1 MRLWAALVAGVC
13 GFAVAP
19 ASAEQGF
26 YQHPSARG
34 DVLIFASEGDL
45 WRTARSGGTAVR
57 LTNHPA
63 EESEAHISPDG
74 TLIAFSASYD
84 SDRDVYVMPVAGGSP
99 RRLTFEGGFVQTI
112 GWTPDGRV
120 IFASRLPGGGQ
131 GEVLYTVSA
140 QGGEATAI
148 PLWRATDATFG
159 SDRRTVFFSRRGLYA
174 RARDNAVLYR
184 GGGMEQ
190 LWRWTLGS
198 EAEAERL
205 LADFGAP
212 IRHPMAAG
220 GRIWFLSDKSGKDA
234 LWSVAEDGSDVRQ
247 VSPDLPFPV
256 LQASI
261 DGDAAFLQNGGD
273 LHVVS
278 LATGAV
284 STLAIDLV
292 TDREQTRPR
301 ALGEPLRQLEAA
313 RIAPSGTA
321 VAVTARGRVALAAP
335 KALRRVEFAVPLDAR
350 ARQAVPGPGGDR
362 TFMILDQ
369 ADRGDIVTM
378 AADGSG
384 APVAVTKGYDAHIW
398 SFAVAPDG
406 KTLVVWD
413 KQARL
418 QKVDVATGR
427 ITLLA
432 SNTTGDDAPFRD
444 LVFSPD
450 GKLIAYAETSSANGG
465 NTADLYVQNL
475 ATGERVKATSGKYND
490 YAPAFAHDGAW
501 LYFISDRNF
510 DPSPGSP
517 WGDRNMGVA
526 FPDRGEI
533 YALQLDP
540 KAKYRF
546 REDNELTMKPA
557 DRAAGTDEADD
568 TATGPD
574 SDKDTGKGSSKGKG
588 KASKPASKGPNVV
601 FAGLAARLY
610 KVPVKPGVGGQLFA
624 SEKFLYTRREDDVIA
639 IAIDKSD
646 PKEDIFARNA
656 RDFALAADGKTAL
669 IVSGTSAKP
678 VLALVPA
685 EAKMPD
691 KLAPHVLR
699 LDDWRLIVDPKAEW
713 RQMFVDA
720 WRMHRDFA
728 YDPALRGVDWQ
739 AVRAAH
745 EPLLDRIGHRA
756 ELNTILGLMA
766 AQLGILHSQVRAG
779 DLPGDS
785 ENPEMAFLGA
795 SYTALAQGLRIDRI
809 LRSEDDLV
817 ALRPPLRRPGVDV
830 QVGDVIRL
838 VDGRPV
844 ASLGDLRRALA
855 GKAGQQVR
863 LDLTRA
869 GISLSTIVEPM
880 TIQGLQTASYFDH
893 VEDKRTAT
901 ERLSGGKVGYI
912 SLRAMGGGDIA
923 SFARDWFPQLDKP
936 GLIIDVRNNN
946 GGNIDSIIVAML
958 MRRAWAFW
966 AKPDG
971 TGIPTTNMQNAYRGH
986 VAVLIDERTYSDGET
1001 FAGAVKALGLAP
1013 LIGQRTAGAGIWL
1026 SDRNRLADDGGV
1038 RIAENAQ
1045 YSIDG
1050 RWIIEGYGVSPDYEV
1065 DNPPLAS
1072 FKGEDAQLQAAI
1084 ALIAQKLA
1092 REPVRALMPR
1102 PLPALGTPG
1111 GDVFPLQ
1118 RR

>member
-1 MRLWAALVAGVC
+1 MRLYGALIAGVC
-13 GFAVAP
+13 ALAVVP
-19 ASAEQGF
+19 AAAEEGF
-26 YQHPSARG
+26 YQYPAARK
-34 DVLIFASEGDL
+34 DVLVFASEGDL
-45 WRTARSGGTAVR
+45 WRTARNGGSAVR

-63 EESEAHISPDG
+63 EESEVQISPDG

-84 SDRDVYVMPVAGGSP
+84 SDRDIYVMPVAGGTP

-131 GEVLYTVSA
+131 GEVLYTVSPD
-140 QGGEATAI
+140 GGEATPI

-159 SDRRTVFFSRRGLYA
+159 SDGRTLFFSRRGLYA

-190 LWRWTLGS
+190 LWRWTMGAN
-198 EAEAERL
+198 AEAERL

-212 IRHPMAAG
+212 IRHPMASG

-234 LWSVAEDGSDVRQ
+234 LWSAAEDGSDVRQ

-261 DGDAAFLQNGGD
+261 DGDTAFLQNGAD
-273 LHVVS
+273 LHKVS

-284 STLAIDLV
+284 SKLAIDLV
-292 TDREQTRPR
+292 TDREQTRAR

-313 RIAPSGTA
+313 RISPSGESA
-321 VAVTARGRVALAAP
+321 AITARGRVALAAP
-335 KALRRVEFAVPLDAR
+335 KQLRRVEFAVPVEAR
-350 ARQAVPGPGGDR
+350 ARQAVLGPKDGKA
-362 TFMILDQ
+362 FMILDQ
-369 ADRGDIVTM
+369 GDRGDIFAM
-378 AADGSG
+378 AADGTG

-413 KQARL
+413 KLARL
-418 QKVDVATGR
+418 QKVDIATGR
-427 ITLLA
+427 VTELA
-432 SNTTGDDAPFRD
+432 RNATGDDAPFRD
-444 LVFSPD
+444 LAFSPD
-450 GKLIAYAETSSANGG
+450 GTMIAYAEASPANGG
-465 NTADLYVQNL
+465 NTSDLYVQNL
-475 ATGERVKATSGKYND
+475 ATGERVRATSGKYND

-501 LYFISDRNF
+501 LYFLSDRNF
-510 DPSPGSP
+510 DPEPGSP

-540 KAKYRF
+540 KAKFRF
-546 REDNELTMKPA
+546 REDNELTISDKE
-557 DRAAGTDEADD
+557 REKREAGTDGAE
-568 TATGPD
+568 GEKGK
-574 SDKDTGKGSSKGKG
+574 DKDEGKDKG
-588 KASKPASKGPNVV
+588 KAAKPAEKPAPMVL
-601 FAGLAARLY
+601 AGLAERLY
-610 KVPVKPGVGGQLFA
+610 KVPAKPGVGGQLFA
-624 SEKFLYTRREDDVIA
+624 NEKFLYTRRDENVVA

-646 PKEDIFARNA
+646 AKEEVFAKGA
-656 RDFALAADGKTAL
+656 LDFALAADGKTAM
-669 IVSGTSAKP
+669 VASGSPAKP
-678 VLALVPA
+678 ALALVPA
-685 EAKMPD
+685 EGKMPE
-691 KLAPHVLR
+691 KLAPHLLR

-728 YDPALRGVDWQ
+728 YDPALRGVDWN
-739 AVRAAH
+739 AVRSAH
-745 EPLLDRIGHRA
+745 EPMLARIGHRA

-766 AQLGILHSQVRAG
+766 AQLGILHSQVRPG

-795 SYTALAQGLRIDRI
+795 AYTPVATGLRIDRI

-830 QVGDVIRL
+830 REGDVIRM

-844 ASLGDLRRALA
+844 AALADLQLALA

-863 LDLTRA
+863 LDLTRGA
-869 GISLSTIVEPM
+869 RNVSAIVEPM
-880 TIQGLQTASYFDH
+880 TVQGVQTAHYLDH
-893 VEDKRTAT
+893 VETKRAATAQ
-901 ERLSGGKVGYI
+901 LSDGQIGYI
-912 SLRAMGGGDIA
+912 NLRAMGSDDVA
-923 SFARDWFPQLDKP
+923 SFARDWFPQLSKP

-946 GGNIDSIIVAML
+946 GGNIDSIVVDML
-958 MRRAWAFW
+958 LRRAWAFW
-966 AKPDG
+966 ARPDG

-1026 SDRNRLADDGGV
+1026 SDRNRLADKGGV

-1050 RWIIEGYGVSPDYEV
+1050 RWIVEGYGVSPDYEV
-1065 DNPPLAS
+1065 DNPPAAS
-1072 FKGEDAQLQAAI
+1072 FKGEDAQLRAAVGLLREKI
-1084 ALIAQKLA
+1084 ARQ
-1092 REPVRALMPR
+1092 PVPVLRPQ
-1102 PLPALGTPG
+1102 PLPRLGTPG
-1111 GDVFPLQ
+1111 GDVVPLGQ
-1118 RR
+1118 R

>member
-1 MRLWAALVAGVC
+1 MRLFGALIAGVC
-13 GFAVAP
+13 ALAVVP
-19 ASAEQGF
+19 AAAEEGF
-26 YQHPSARG
+26 YQYPSARG
-34 DVLIFASEGDL
+34 NVLVFASEGDL
-45 WRTARSGGTAVR
+45 WRTTRDGGSAVR

-63 EESEAHISPDG
+63 EESEAHTSPDG
-74 TLIAFSASYD
+74 QWVAFSASYD
-84 SDRDVYVMPVAGGSP
+84 SERDVYVMPLAGGTP

-120 IFASRLPGGGQ
+120 IFASRLAGGGN
-131 GEVLYTVSA
+131 GEVLYTVA
-140 QGGEATAI
+140 PEGGAATAI
-148 PLWRATDATFG
+148 PLWRATAATFG
-159 SDRRTVFFSRRGLYA
+159 SDGRTLFFVRRGLYA

-190 LWRWTLGS
+190 LWRWTMGS
-198 EAEAERL
+198 DAEAVRL

-212 IRHPMAAG
+212 IRNPMASG
-220 GRIWFLSDKSGKDA
+220 GRIWFVSDKSGKDA
-234 LWSVAEDGSDVRQ
+234 LWSAAEDGSDVRQ

-261 DGDAAFLQNGGD
+261 DGDAAFLQNGAD
-273 LHVVS
+273 IHVVT

-284 STLAIDLV
+284 RKLAIDLV
-292 TDREQTRPR
+292 TDREQTRAR
-301 ALGEPLRQLEAA
+301 ALGEPLKQLEAA
-313 RIAPSGTA
+313 RISPGGET

-335 KALRRVEFAVPLDAR
+335 KQLRRVEFAVSMEAR
-350 ARQAVPGPGGDR
+350 ARQAVLSPKDGR
-362 TFMILDQ
+362 AFMILDSG
-369 ADRGDIVTM
+369 DRGDVFAM
-378 AADGSG
+378 AADGTG

-398 SFAVAPDG
+398 SFAAAPDG

-413 KQARL
+413 KLARL

-427 ITLLA
+427 VTLLA
-432 SNTTGDDAPFRD
+432 KNATGDDAPFSG
-444 LVFSPD
+444 LAFSPD
-450 GKLIAYAETSSANGG
+450 GTLIAYAETAATNGG
-465 NTADLYVQNL
+465 NTADIYVQNL
-475 ATGERVKATSGKYND
+475 ATGERVKATSGKYNA

-510 DPSPGSP
+510 DPDPGSP
-517 WGDRNMGVA
+517 WGDRNMGIA

-540 KAKYRF
+540 KAKFRL
-546 REDNELTMKPA
+546 REDNELTMSDADREKREAAADEAVAAKGKDKDKDEAAKTADKPA
-557 DRAAGTDEADD
+557 TIVL
-568 TATGPD
+568 T
-574 SDKDTGKGSSKGKG
+574 
-588 KASKPASKGPNVV
+588 
-601 FAGLAARLY
+601 GLAERLY
-610 KVPVKPGVGGQLFA
+610 KVPAKPGVGGQLFA
-624 SEKFLYTRREDDVIA
+624 NEKFLYTRRGDDVVT

-646 PKEDIFARNA
+646 AKEEVFAKGA
-656 RDFALAADGKTAL
+656 LDFALAADGKTAM
-669 IVSGTSAKP
+669 VAAGSPAKP
-678 VLALVPA
+678 TLALVPA

-691 KLAPHVLR
+691 KLAPYIVR
-699 LDDWRLIVDPKAEW
+699 LDDWRLVVDPKAEW

-728 YDPALRGVDWQ
+728 YDPALRGVDWN

-745 EPLLDRIGHRA
+745 EPMLARIGHRA

-766 AQLGILHSQVRAG
+766 AQLGILHSQVRGG

-785 ENPEMAFLGA
+785 ENPDMAFLGA
-795 SYTALAQGLRIDRI
+795 SYTPVAGGLRIDRI

-830 QVGDVIRL
+830 REGDVIRL

-844 ASLGDLRRALA
+844 ASLADLRLALA
-855 GKAGQQVR
+855 TKAGQQVR
-863 LDLTRA
+863 LDLARGA
-869 GISLSTIVEPM
+869 AKVSTIVEPM
-880 TIQGLQTASYFDH
+880 TLQGLQTASYLDH
-893 VEDKRTAT
+893 VEAKRAATAQ
-901 ERLSGGKVGYI
+901 LSGGEIGYI
-912 SLRAMGGGDIA
+912 SLRAMGSDDVA
-923 SFARDWFPQLDKP
+923 SFARDFFPQLGKP

-1026 SDRNRLADDGGV
+1026 SDRNRLADNGGV

-1045 YSIDG
+1045 YAIDG
-1050 RWIIEGYGVSPDYEV
+1050 RWIVEGYGIAPDYAV

-1072 FKGEDAQLQAAI
+1072 FRGEDAQLGAAV
-1084 ALIAQKLA
+1084 ALLKDKIA
-1092 REPVRALMPR
+1092 REPVPALVPR
-1102 PLPALGTPG
+1102 PLPGLGTPG
-1111 GDVFPLQ
+1111 GDVSLLPQ
-1118 RR
+1118 R

>member
-1 MRLWAALVAGVC
+1 MRGFGALIAGVC
-13 GFAVAP
+13 AVAVVP
-19 ASAEQGF
+19 AAAEEGF
-26 YQHPSARG
+26 YQFPAARG
-34 DVLIFASEGDL
+34 DVLVFASEGDL
-45 WRTARSGGTAVR
+45 WRTGRGGGSAVR

-63 EESEAHISPDG
+63 EESEVHISPDG
-74 TLIAFSASYD
+74 TMVAFSASYD
-84 SDRDVYVMPVAGGSP
+84 SERDVYVMPVAGGTP

-120 IFASRLPGGGQ
+120 IFLSRLAGGGQ
-131 GEVLYTVSA
+131 GEVLYTVSP
-140 QGGEATAI
+140 QGGEATPI

-159 SDRRTVFFSRRGLYA
+159 SDGRTMYFSRRGLFA

-184 GGGMEQ
+184 GGGMDQ
-190 LWRWTLGS
+190 LWRWRMGS
-198 EAEAERL
+198 DTEAERL

-256 LQASI
+256 LQASV
-261 DGDAAFLQNGGD
+261 DGGAAFLQNGAD
-273 LHVVS
+273 LHVVD

-284 STLAIDLV
+284 RKLSIDLV

-301 ALGEPLRQLEAA
+301 ALGEPLKQLEAA
-313 RIAPSGTA
+313 RISPTGGTA
-321 VAVTARGRVALAAP
+321 AITARGRVALAAP
-335 KALRRVEFAVPLDAR
+335 KQLRRVEFTVPMAAR
-350 ARQAVPGPGGDR
+350 ARQAVLGPKDGR
-362 TFMILDQ
+362 AFMILDQ
-369 ADRGDIVTM
+369 GDRGDIFSM
-378 AADGSG
+378 AADGTG
-384 APVAVTKGYDAHIW
+384 APTAITKGYDAHIW

-418 QKVDVATGR
+418 QKVDIATGR

-432 SNTTGDDAPFRD
+432 KNATGEDAPFGD
-444 LVFSPD
+444 LAFSPD
-450 GKLIAYAETSSANGG
+450 GKMIAYAEVSPANGG
-465 NTADLYVQNL
+465 NTSDIYVQNL

-510 DPSPGSP
+510 VPKPGSP

-540 KAKYRF
+540 KAKFRF
-546 REDNELTMKPA
+546 REDNELTKSGGERETEAGEAGGEKGEEKDDKATADAKPV
-557 DRAAGTDEADD
+557 
-568 TATGPD
+568 
-574 SDKDTGKGSSKGKG
+574 
-588 KASKPASKGPNVV
+588 NVV
-601 FAGLAARLY
+601 LAGLAERLY
-610 KVPVKPGVGGQLFA
+610 KVPAKPGVGGQLFA
-624 SEKFLYTRREDDVIA
+624 NEKFLYTRRDENVVS

-646 PKEDIFARNA
+646 AKEEVFAAGA
-656 RDFALAADGKTAL
+656 RDFALADDGKSAL
-669 IVSGTSAKP
+669 VASGPPTKP

-691 KLAPHVLR
+691 KLAPHLLR

-713 RQMFVDA
+713 RQLFVDA
-720 WRMHRDFA
+720 WRLHRDFA
-728 YDPALRGVDWQ
+728 YDPALRGVDWN
-739 AVRAAH
+739 AVRQTH
-745 EPLLDRIGHRA
+745 EPMLDRIGHRA
-756 ELNTILGLMA
+756 ELNAILGLMA
-766 AQLGILHSQVRAG
+766 AQLGILHSQVRPG
-779 DLPGDS
+779 DLPADS

-795 SYTALAQGLRIDRI
+795 SYSPVAQGLRIDRI

-817 ALRPPLRRPGVDV
+817 SLRPPLRRPGVDV
-830 QVGDVIRL
+830 REGDVISH
-838 VDGRPV
+838 VDGRAV
-844 ASLGDLRRALA
+844 ASLADLQLALA

-863 LDLTRA
+863 LDLARGTGRV
-869 GISLSTIVEPM
+869 STIVEPM
-880 TIQGLQTASYFDH
+880 TIQGLQTASYHDH
-893 VEDKRTAT
+893 VEAKRAVTAQ
-901 ERLSGGKVGYI
+901 LSGGQIGYI
-912 SLRAMGGGDIA
+912 SLRSMGSEDVA
-923 SFARDWFPQLDKP
+923 SFARDWFPQLGKP

-958 MRRAWAFW
+958 MRRAWAYW
-966 AKPDG
+966 ARPDG
-971 TGIPTTNMQNAYRGH
+971 TGIATTNMQNAYRGH

-1026 SDRNRLADDGGV
+1026 SDRNRLADNGGV
-1038 RIAENAQ
+1038 RIAENPQ

-1050 RWIIEGYGVSPDYEV
+1050 RWIVEGYGVSPDYEV
-1065 DNPPLAS
+1065 DNPPLAT
-1072 FKGEDAQLQAAI
+1072 FTGDDAQLRAAVTLLEDKI
-1084 ALIAQKLA
+1084 A
-1092 REPVRALMPR
+1092 RNPVPALVPQ
-1102 PLPALGTPG
+1102 PLPGLGTPG
-1111 GDVFPLQ
+1111 GDVFPLPQ
-1118 RR
+1118 R

>member
-1 MRLWAALVAGVC
+1 MRLFGALIAGVC
-13 GFAVAP
+13 ALAVVP
-19 ASAEQGF
+19 AAAEEGF
-26 YQHPSARG
+26 YQFPAARG
-34 DVLIFASEGDL
+34 DVLVFASEGDL
-45 WRTARSGGTAVR
+45 WRTGRGGGTAVR

-63 EESEAHISPDG
+63 EESEVHISPDG
-74 TLIAFSASYD
+74 TMVAFSASYD
-84 SDRDVYVMPVAGGSP
+84 SERDVYVMPVAGGTP
-99 RRLTFEGGFVQTI
+99 RRLTFEGGFVQTV

-120 IFASRLPGGGQ
+120 IFASRLAGGGQ
-131 GEVLYTVSA
+131 GEILYTVSP
-140 QGGEATAI
+140 QGGEATPI
-148 PLWRATDATFG
+148 PLWRATGATFG
-159 SDRRTVFFSRRGLYA
+159 RDGRTLFFSRRGLYA

-190 LWRWTLGS
+190 LWRWTMNS
-198 EAEAERL
+198 DAEAERL

-212 IRHPMAAG
+212 IRQPMASG

-234 LWSVAEDGSDVRQ
+234 LWSAAEDGSDVRQ
-247 VSPDLPFPV
+247 VSPDLLFPV

-261 DGDAAFLQNGGD
+261 DGNEAFLQNGAD

-284 STLAIDLV
+284 RKLSIDLV
-292 TDREQTRPR
+292 TDREQTRAR
-301 ALGEPLRQLEAA
+301 ALGEPLKQLEAA
-313 RIAPSGTA
+313 RISPSGET

-335 KALRRVEFAVPLDAR
+335 KQLRRVEFAVPMESR
-350 ARQAVPGPGGDR
+350 ARQAVLGPKDGKA
-362 TFMILDQ
+362 FMILDQ
-369 ADRGDIVTM
+369 GDRGDIFAM
-378 AADGSG
+378 AADGTG
-384 APVAVTKGYDAHIW
+384 APVAITKGYDAHIW

-413 KQARL
+413 KLARL

-427 ITLLA
+427 VTLLA
-432 SNTTGDDAPFRD
+432 KNATGDDAPFRD
-444 LVFSPD
+444 LAFSPD
-450 GKLIAYAETSSANGG
+450 GKMIAYAETSSANGG
-465 NTADLYVQNL
+465 NTSDLYIQNL

-501 LYFISDRNF
+501 LYFLSDRNF
-510 DPSPGSP
+510 EPTPGSP

-540 KAKYRF
+540 KAKFRF
-546 REDNELTMKPA
+546 REDNELTMSDEDREKREAEAVEAVA
-557 DRAAGTDEADD
+557 DKGK
-568 TATGPD
+568 
-574 SDKDTGKGSSKGKG
+574 DKDE
-588 KASKPASKGPNVV
+588 KAKTAEKPVTMIL
-601 FAGLAARLY
+601 AGIAERLY
-610 KVPVKPGVGGQLFA
+610 KVPAKPGVGGQLFA
-624 SEKFLYTRREDDVIA
+624 NEKFLYTRRGEDVVA

-646 PKEDIFARNA
+646 AKEEVFAKGA
-656 RDFALAADGKTAL
+656 LDFALAADGKTAM
-669 IVSGTSAKP
+669 VASGSPAKP
-678 VLALVPA
+678 ALALVPA
-685 EAKMPD
+685 EAKMPE
-691 KLAPHVLR
+691 KLAPHLLR

-728 YDPALRGVDWQ
+728 YDPELRGVNWN

-745 EPLLDRIGHRA
+745 EPMLDRIGHRA
-756 ELNTILGLMA
+756 ELNSILGLMA

-795 SYTALAQGLRIDRI
+795 SYTPVAQGLRIDRI

-817 ALRPPLRRPGVDV
+817 SLRPTLRRPGVDV
-830 QVGDVIRL
+830 REGDVIRL

-844 ASLGDLRRALA
+844 ASVADLQLALS

-863 LDLTRA
+863 LDLSRGTRTF
-869 GISLSTIVEPM
+869 STIVEPM
-880 TIQGLQTASYFDH
+880 TLQGIQTASYLDH
-893 VEDKRTAT
+893 VELKRAATA
-901 ERLSGGKVGYI
+901 ELSDGQIGYV
-912 SLRAMGGGDIA
+912 SLRAMGSDDVA
-923 SFARDWFPQLDKP
+923 SFARDWFPQLGKQ

-946 GGNIDSIIVAML
+946 GGNIDSIVVDML

-966 AKPDG
+966 ARPDG

-1026 SDRNRLADDGGV
+1026 SDRNRLADNGGV
-1038 RIAENAQ
+1038 RIAENPQ
-1045 YSIDG
+1045 YSLDG
-1050 RWIIEGYGVSPDYEV
+1050 RWIVEGYGIAPDYEI
-1065 DNPPLAS
+1065 DNPPAAS
-1072 FKGEDAQLQAAI
+1072 FKGEDAQLSAAVSLLKEKI
-1084 ALIAQKLA
+1084 A
-1092 REPVRALMPR
+1092 REPMPALVPQ
-1102 PLPALGTPG
+1102 PLPGLGTPG
-1111 GDVFPLQ
+1111 GDVSPLPQ
-1118 RR
+1118 R